1 MRKKLFSKLLTSERG
16 DIILPAL
23 LGMLLMVF
31 FTLFIIDASMGYSAR
46 QEVQKISDAAAMGGS
61 AMGAVGYKNIAVN
74 GGNATAVIQRAEA
87 INTANKIF
95 RLNMNGNKINKY
107 VTVNKVKYNQDATI
121 DGKTYNM
128 NQLYYSGYF
137 TTDVDATY
145 TPITGAIPRDIHFS
159 ERSIIKAT
167 PVE

>member
-1 MRKKLFSKLLTSERG
+1 
-16 DIILPAL
+16 
-23 LGMLLMVF
+23 
-31 FTLFIIDASMGYSAR
+31 MGYSAR

-107 VTVNKVKYNQDATI
+107 VTVNKVKYNQDFKCTF
-121 DGKTYNM
+121 GE
-128 NQLYYSGYF
+128 
-137 TTDVDATY
+137 
-145 TPITGAIPRDIHFS
+145 PEDILSKFKNKYKRIKK
-159 ERSIIKAT
+159 RSR
-167 PVE
+167 